1 MISIFEPKDEIAS
14 LYFHF
19 PCEEYNY
26 LESIKLR
33 FTLNMLLLGFSKT
46 DIDKFLE
53 HVYEL
58 HKRSYL
64 SNREFHKD
72 MCKYKE
78 FVNWLKTQNNN

>member
-1 MISIFEPKDEIAS
+1 
-14 LYFHF
+14 
-19 PCEEYNY
+19 
-26 LESIKLR
+26 
-33 FTLNMLLLGFSKT
+33 MLLLGFSKT